1 MKETRQISI
10 GGYAF
15 VLEVDAAEE
24 LRRYMDAMENHY
36 MPQEGGKEILEGIE
50 ERIAEL
56 LLDKHAQVI
65 TVFHVQEVI
74 NVIGRPETIDE
85 EDAEATGAEGHAAQ
99 KRLFRDVSNK
109 QVAGVC
115 SGLAA
120 YLGMDVALMR
130 LIWTVAALVVFFSGA
145 KDGVWSLTVPFIYF
159 VFWAAMPPARTAQDR
174 WAMKGDSGTIKDIR
188 RNVETSFKEMGDAAR
203 NVAAEAGSSDAVK
216 GAGRVIA
223 IVIGLILL
231 IVGVAGLASSSIMAF
246 VPKDMLFGGLIAEWM
261 GEIAEEFPGIFTLA
275 AEPWA
280 MILVALAVLLP
291 FVWLLYG
298 GIQLIFGFKSPSWH
312 PGLCIFVL
320 WLIVLVVLMVLGF
333 AGSLSFFNPVEIA

>member
-1 MKETRQISI
+1 MKETRQFSI

-65 TVFHVQEVI
+65 TNFHVQEVI
-74 NVIGRPETIDE
+74 NVIGRPEKI
-85 EDAEATGAEGHAAQ
+85 EADDPSEAGEAVPPVR
-99 KRLFRDVSNK
+99 KRLFRDLENK
-109 QVAGVC
+109 RLGGVC

-120 YLGMDVALMR
+120 YFDWDVSVIR
-130 LIWTVAALVVFFSGA
+130 LIWVVLGAVMLFSGIN
-145 KDGVWSLTVPFIYF
+145 DGIWSISVPVLYF
-159 VFWAAMPPARTAQDR
+159 LLWIAMPPARTAQDR

-188 RNVETSFKEMGDAAR
+188 RNVETSFKEMGEAAR

-216 GAGRVIA
+216 GVGRVIA
-223 IVIGLILL
+223 IVIGLVLL
-231 IVGVAGLASSSIMAF
+231 MVGVAGLASSSIVALTSG
-246 VPKDMLFGGLIAEWM
+246 DWLFDGQITEWM
-261 GEIAEEFPGIFTLA
+261 DEIAEEFPGIFTIISGH
-275 AEPWA
+275 WV
-280 MILVALAVLLP
+280 MVLVALAILLP
-291 FVWLLYG
+291 FVGLLYG
-298 GIQLIFGFKSPSWH
+298 GIQLIFGFKSPSWR

-320 WLIVLVVLMVLGF
+320 WLIVLVVLLVLGF
-333 AGSLSFFNPVEIA
+333 AGTLSFFNPIEIA